1 MKGARYSANPV
12 NEIVFGFTLYV
23 CTYHK
28 IIRILIVSSDCEY
41 IVIRL
46 RSSVYQQQDCDK
58 KNQFDVV
65 DRVII
70 NKSNHHHLH
79 TLTYKE
85 KFKQKDALLP
95 IFRNR
100 LFTQPEKEY
109 L

>member
-1 MKGARYSANPV
+1 MKGARYSATPV

-58 KNQFDVV
+58 K
-65 DRVII
+65 
-70 NKSNHHHLH
+70 K
-79 TLTYKE
+79 
-85 KFKQKDALLP
+85 P
-95 IFRNR
+95 IRCR
-100 LFTQPEKEY
+100 
-109 L
+109 